1 MRSAPSSI
9 ARDGEP
15 SAKMTA
21 GDLRGERKMATI
33 RRLSWLIVLA
43 ATITT
48 TAPLH
53 AQSPASSSAR
63 QMTEAARALLAAL
76 DDAQLHAALLELDDD
91 ERSHWSNVP
100 YASHHRPGL
109 RLGSLDREEMLRVHD
124 LLRASLSSQGYQKAA
139 GVIRLDDINR
149 AQQVA
154 RLSPTAT
161 AFQKTQAEGFGSDN
175 YFVLFFGDPR
185 RDGRWGWLLQGH
197 HLAMSF
203 TVADG
208 KTAFLPMFIGATPLA
223 VEDAGRDARGRAT
236 QGAVAESVETGWSAL
251 AQEVTRGVELVTT
264 LTESQRKVAI
274 SPAAVPE
281 DVLNGVGNKDH
292 FTPPEGLRAAD
303 MTPEQRR
310 LLRALVEEYVRNA
323 DFDAADDQLAAIEAA
338 GWNDVSFTWRGPVGD
353 LAEPFYYR
361 VQGPRISIE
370 LRNTENHVH
379 TVTRDP
385 LNDYGEAWLGLTYRE
400 TITAAERSAAAR
412 RAAE

>member
-1 MRSAPSSI
+1 
-9 ARDGEP
+9 
-15 SAKMTA
+15 MTA
-21 GDLRGERKMATI
+21 
-33 RRLSWLIVLA
+33 
-43 ATITT
+43 
-48 TAPLH
+48 
-53 AQSPASSSAR
+53 
-63 QMTEAARALLAAL
+63 AARALLAAL
-76 DDAQLHAALLELDDD
+76 DSDELDATLFAIDAE

-100 YASHHRPGL
+100 YASHPRPGL
-109 RLGSLDREEMLRVHD
+109 RLGDLDRDEMLRVHD

-154 RLSPTAT
+154 RLAPNAT
-161 AFQKTQAEGFGSDN
+161 PFQKAQAESFGSDN
-175 YFVLFFGDPR
+175 YFVLLFGDPR
-185 RDGRWGWLLQGH
+185 RDSRWGWLLQGH

-208 KTAFLPMFIGATPLA
+208 KTAFLPMFVGATP
-223 VEDAGRDARGRAT
+223 V
-236 QGAVAESVETGWSAL
+236 AVAEDVETGWSAL
-251 AQEVTRGVELVTT
+251 AQEVTRGVELVAA

-281 DVLNGVGNKDH
+281 DVLNGVGNKDR
-292 FTPPEGLRAAD
+292 FTPAEGLRAAD

-323 DFDAADDQLAAIEAA
+323 DFDAADEQLAAIDAA
-338 GWNDVSFTWRGPVGD
+338 GWDDVAFTWRGPVGD
-353 LAEPFYYR
+353 LEEPFYYR

-370 LRNTENHVH
+370 LRNTADHVH

-385 LNDYGEAWLGLTYRE
+385 ANDYGEAWLGLTYRE

>member
-1 MRSAPSSI
+1 MRIRTVLFALP
-9 ARDGEP
+9 
-15 SAKMTA
+15 TA
-21 GDLRGERKMATI
+21 LLAC
-33 RRLSWLIVLA
+33 A
-43 ATITT
+43 ATLAQPGAASVPAPTT
-48 TAPLH
+48 
-53 AQSPASSSAR
+53 SAV
-63 QMTEAARALLAAL
+63 QMTTAARALLAAL
-76 DDAQLHAALLELDDD
+76 DSVELAATLFALDAM

-109 RLGSLDREEMLRVHD
+109 RLGGLGREEMLRVHD

-139 GVIRLDDINR
+139 GVMRLDDINR

-154 RLSPTAT
+154 RLAPNAT
-161 AFQKTQAEGFGSDN
+161 PFQKAQAESFGSDN

-185 RDGRWGWLLQGH
+185 RDSRWGWLLQGH

-208 KTAFLPMFIGATPLA
+208 KTQFLPMFLGATP
-223 VEDAGRDARGRAT
+223 V
-236 QGAVAESVETGWSAL
+236 AVAEDVETGWSAL
-251 AQEVTRGVELVTT
+251 AQEVTRGVELVAA
-264 LTESQRKVAI
+264 LTESQRKIAI

-281 DVLNGVGNKDH
+281 DVLNGVGNKGR
-292 FTPPEGLRAAD
+292 FTPAEGLRAAD

-323 DFDAADDQLAAIEAA
+323 DFDAADEQLAAIEAT
-338 GWNDVSFTWRGPVGD
+338 GWDEVAFTWRGPVGD

-370 LRNTENHVH
+370 LRNTADHVH

-385 LNDYGEAWLGLTYRE
+385 VNDYGEAWLGLTYRE